1 MTQALD
7 HAAIIA
13 AQNDNPKMRARDL
26 AAKLGISEGELVAA
40 SCGTTATRIDV
51 DFMRIFPPLEQVG
64 EVMALTRNE
73 SAVHEKIGVY
83 DKFIGGKH
91 AAMMLGDKIDMRMF
105 AARWAQGFAVETRDG
120 DTVKRSLQFFDAHGQ
135 AVHKV
140 HARAAT
146 DIDRWN
152 ALVAD
157 LATEDQSAGM
167 EVTEAPAP
175 AIRNNVDTAE
185 LRDRWSRMTDTH
197 QFVGLLKKLDVD
209 RLPAIRAVGEDLAW
223 QIDNS
228 AVEAML
234 RLSAKEK
241 LPIMCFVGNHA
252 CIQIHSGPVEDIRM
266 MGPWLNIMDP
276 DFHLHLRTDH
286 ITELWA
292 VRKPTDNNGVS
303 GHVTSLEA
311 YDADGDLIIQFF
323 GKRIE
328 GQDERPLWREIM
340 ESLPRVDGRRAA

>member
-7 HAAIIA
+7 HAAIVA

-26 AAKLGISEGELVAA
+26 AAKLGITEGELVAA
-40 SCGTTATRIDV
+40 SCGETATRIDI
-51 DFMRIFPPLEQVG
+51 DFARIFPSLEKVG

-91 AAMMLGDKIDMRMF
+91 AAMMLGEKIDMRMF
-105 AARWAQGFAVETRDG
+105 AARWAHGFAVETSDG
-120 DTVKRSLQFFDAHGQ
+120 DTIKRSLQFFDAHGD

-140 HARAAT
+140 HAREAT
-146 DIDRWN
+146 DVALWDG
-152 ALVAD
+152 LVAD
-157 LATEDQSAGM
+157 LAVEDQSAGIA
-167 EVTEAPAP
+167 VTAAPAP
-175 AIRNNVDTAE
+175 AVRNQVDTAE

-209 RLPAIRAVGEDLAW
+209 RLAAIRAVGEDFTW

-234 RLSAKEK
+234 RLSAKEA

-252 CIQIHSGPVEDIRM
+252 CIQIHSGPVGEIRM
-266 MGPWLNIMDP
+266 MGPWLNIMDA

-286 ITELWA
+286 IKEVWA
-292 VRKPTDNNGVS
+292 VRKPTDNNGVA

-311 YDADGDLIIQFF
+311 YGADGDLIIQFF

-328 GQDERPLWREIM
+328 GQDERPLWRDIM